1 MTTAEAMGGM
11 TVFAAARAAGVT
23 FTTEVLPEDKF
34 VQANGM
40 RLHYLDWGNH
50 DKPKMLMLHGGA
62 QSAHSWDFFALAM
75 RDHFHIV
82 ALDQRG
88 HGDSD
93 WSEAGDYATPF
104 YVADINAFT
113 DLIGFDRFV
122 LIGLSMGGRNAY
134 GFTATYPE
142 KVQRLIVIDV
152 GPDMQAEGR
161 RHIREFLEG
170 TETFDSFDWL
180 VERVKRY
187 NPRRPE
193 EQIRG
198 SLLNNLKQ
206 MPDGRWTWKHDRRR
220 GIRRD
225 SGGELNEAAWEDLA
239 RITTPTLIVRG
250 AESNML
256 SPETATK
263 MRHAVQNS
271 QLVEVPK
278 AGHLVQGDN
287 PVGFE
292 EVVRQFLGCARLAQ
306 E

>member
-1 MTTAEAMGGM
+1 MTTAAAFGGM
-11 TVFAAARAAGVT
+11 PLFDAARAAGVT
-23 FTTEVLPEDKF
+23 FTEEVLPEDKF
-34 VQANGM
+34 VQANDM
-40 RLHYLDWGNH
+40 RLHYLDWGNR
-50 DKPKMLMLHGGA
+50 DKPKMLLLHGGA

-88 HGDSD
+88 HGDSA
-93 WSEAGDYATPF
+93 WSEVGDYDTAF
-104 YVADINAFT
+104 HVADVQACT
-113 DLIGFDRFV
+113 DAIGFDTFI

-134 GFTATYPE
+134 SFAALYPA
-142 KVQRLIVIDV
+142 KVQRLVVVDV
-152 GPDMQAEGR
+152 GPDVQAEGR

-170 TETFDSFDWL
+170 TETFESFDWL
-180 VERVKRY
+180 VERVRRF

-193 EQIRG
+193 AQIRG

-206 MPDGRWTWKHDRRR
+206 LDDGRWTWKHDRRR

-225 SGGELNEAAWEDLA
+225 RGGEMTDAAWAELA
-239 RITTPTLIVRG
+239 KIQAPTLIVRG

-256 SPETATK
+256 SIETATK
-263 MRHAVQNS
+263 MHNTLKDS
-271 QLVEVPK
+271 QLVEVPH

-292 EVVRQFLGCARLAQ
+292 RAVRVFLGCERTG
-306 E
+306 

>member
-11 TVFAAARAAGVT
+11 TVFAAARAAGIT

-40 RLHYLDWGNH
+40 RLHYLDWGNS

-93 WSEAGDYATPF
+93 WSAAGDYDTPF
-104 YVADINAFT
+104 YVADIKAFT

-134 GFTATYPE
+134 GFTAAYPE
-142 KVQRLIVIDV
+142 KVQRLVVIDV
-152 GPDMQAEGR
+152 GPDTQAEGR

-180 VERVKRY
+180 VERVKRF

-206 MPDGRWTWKHDRRR
+206 MTDGRWTWKHDRRR

-225 SGGELNEAAWEDLA
+225 RGGEMNEAAWADLA
-239 RITTPTLIVRG
+239 RITVPTLIVRG
-250 AESNML
+250 AESNIL
-256 SPETATK
+256 SLETATK
-263 MRHAVQNS
+263 MRHTVQNS
-271 QLVEVPK
+271 QLVEVPQ

-292 EVVRQFLGCARLAQ
+292 QVVRRFLGYERQ
-306 E
+306 EG

>member
-1 MTTAEAMGGM
+1 MTTAEALGGM
-11 TVFAAARAAGVT
+11 RLFDAARAAGIR
-23 FTTEVLPEDKF
+23 FTADILPEDRY

-50 DKPKMLMLHGGA
+50 QQPKLLLLHGGA
-62 QSAHSWDFFALAM
+62 QSAHSWDFFALVM

-93 WSEAGDYATPF
+93 WSDAGDYDTPF
-104 YVADINAFT
+104 HVADVQAFT
-113 DLIGFDRFV
+113 DTIGFDNFV
-122 LIGLSMGGRNAY
+122 LVGLSMGGRNAY
-134 GFTATYPE
+134 TFTATYPE
-142 KVQRLIVIDV
+142 KVQRLIIVDV
-152 GPDMQAEGR
+152 GPDIQAEGR

-170 TETFDSFDWL
+170 TEMFESFDWL
-180 VERVKRY
+180 VERVRRF

-193 EQIRG
+193 AQIRG

-206 MPDGRWTWKHDRRR
+206 MDDGRWTWKHDRRR

-225 SGGELNEAAWEDLA
+225 RGGEMDAAAWAALA
-239 RITTPTLIVRG
+239 KVRAPTLIVRG
-250 AESNML
+250 AESNIL
-256 SPETATK
+256 SPQTAVK
-263 MRHAVQNS
+263 MQQTIAGS
-271 QLVEVPK
+271 QLVEVPN

-292 EVVRQFLGCARLAQ
+292 RVVRAFLGL
-306 E
+306 

>member
-1 MTTAEAMGGM
+1 
-11 TVFAAARAAGVT
+11 
-23 FTTEVLPEDKF
+23 
-34 VQANGM
+34 M

-50 DKPKMLMLHGGA
+50 NKPKMLLLHGGA

-93 WSEAGDYATPF
+93 WSEAGDYDTAF
-104 YVADINAFT
+104 HVADIQAFT
-113 DLIGFDRFV
+113 EALGFDTFI

-134 GFTATYPE
+134 SFAAMSPA
-142 KVQRLIVIDV
+142 KVQRLVVVDV
-152 GPDMQAEGR
+152 GPDVQAEGR

-170 TETFDSFDWL
+170 TETFESFDWL
-180 VERVKRY
+180 VERVQRF

-193 EQIRG
+193 AQIRG

-206 MPDGRWTWKHDRRR
+206 LEDGRWTWKHDRRR

-225 SGGELNEAAWEDLA
+225 SGGELTAAAWADLA
-239 RITTPTLIVRG
+239 RIQAPTLIVRG

-256 SPETATK
+256 SLETATRMHRTLK
-263 MRHAVQNS
+263 NS
-271 QLVEVPK
+271 QLVEVPH

-292 EVVRQFLGCARLAQ
+292 RVVRAFLGCERLA
-306 E
+306 

>member
-1 MTTAEAMGGM
+1 MTTAAAFGGM
-11 TVFAAARAAGVT
+11 HVFDAARAAGVT
-23 FTTEVLPEDKF
+23 FTEEVLPEDKF

-40 RLHYLDWGNH
+40 RLHYLDWGNR
-50 DKPKMLMLHGGA
+50 DKPKMLLLHGGA

-88 HGDSD
+88 HGDSA
-93 WSEAGDYATPF
+93 WSEAGDYDTAF
-104 YVADINAFT
+104 HVADVQACT
-113 DLIGFDRFV
+113 DALGFDTFI

-134 GFTATYPE
+134 SFAALYPA
-142 KVQRLIVIDV
+142 KVQRLVVVDV
-152 GPDMQAEGR
+152 GPDVQAEGR

-170 TETFDSFDWL
+170 TETFESFDWL
-180 VERVKRY
+180 VERVRRF

-193 EQIRG
+193 AQIRG

-206 MPDGRWTWKHDRRR
+206 LEDGRWTWKHDRRR

-225 SGGELNEAAWEDLA
+225 RGGEMTDAAWAELA
-239 RITTPTLIVRG
+239 KIQAPTLIVRG

-256 SPETATK
+256 SIETATK
-263 MRHAVQNS
+263 MHNTLKDS
-271 QLVEVPK
+271 QLVEVPH

-292 EVVRQFLGCARLAQ
+292 RAVRVFLGCERSG
-306 E
+306 

>member
-1 MTTAEAMGGM
+1 MTTVEAHGGM
-11 TVFAAARAAGVT
+11 SLFNAARAAGIT
-23 FTTEVLPEDKF
+23 FTSEVLPEDKF

-40 RLHYLDWGNH
+40 CLHYLDWGNPA
-50 DKPKMLMLHGGA
+50 KPKMLLLHGGA
-62 QSAHSWDFFALAM
+62 QGAHSWDFFALAM

-93 WSEAGDYATPF
+93 WSAAGDYDTPF
-104 YVADINAFT
+104 HVADVDAFT
-113 DLIGFDRFV
+113 DAIGFNHFN

-134 GFTATYPE
+134 SFAAANPD
-142 KVQRLIVIDV
+142 KIHHLIIIDV
-152 GPDMQAEGR
+152 GPDVQAEGR

-170 TETFDSFDWL
+170 TETFETFDWL
-180 VERVKRY
+180 VERVRRF

-206 MPDGRWTWKHDRRR
+206 MDDGHWTWKHDRRR

-225 SGGELNEAAWEDLA
+225 RGGEMNQAAWQALA
-239 RITTPTLIVRG
+239 SVKAPTLIVRG
-250 AESNML
+250 AESNIL
-256 SPETATK
+256 SAQTADK
-263 MRHAVQNS
+263 MFNTVQNS

-287 PVGFE
+287 PLGFE
-292 EVVRQFLGCARLAQ
+292 AVVRQFLNV
-306 E
+306 